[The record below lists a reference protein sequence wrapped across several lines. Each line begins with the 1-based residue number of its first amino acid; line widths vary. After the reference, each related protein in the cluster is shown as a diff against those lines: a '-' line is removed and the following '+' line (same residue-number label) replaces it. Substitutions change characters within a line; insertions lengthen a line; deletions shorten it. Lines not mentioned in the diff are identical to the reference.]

1 MPPRSNPP
9 PFMRMRPN
17 RHGAAGRLLRAAVAS
32 VAIAAPPLVAAAA
45 PGDTE
50 APGATTS
57 RTTTVRII
65 RLPAMPG
72 VSYNDAV
79 ESLKLRANSRNFK
92 FVGVSPLSKEV
103 EAMTGMPTPRTEIF
117 SFCDAVTARQFIDV
131 NLDFAAFL
139 HCRVA
144 VLEDANRK
152 VWIVSMMMDMAWLEG
167 ERGSVAVPAGLRARA
182 AEIIDILN
190 DMINAAA
197 KGEF

>member
-1 MPPRSNPP
+1 
-9 PFMRMRPN
+9 
-17 RHGAAGRLLRAAVAS
+17 
-32 VAIAAPPLVAAAA
+32 
-45 PGDTE
+45 
-50 APGATTS
+50 
-57 RTTTVRII
+57 
-65 RLPAMPG
+65 MPG

-103 EAMTGMPTPRTEIF
+103 EAMTGQPTPRTEIF

-139 HCRVA
+139 PCRVA
-144 VLEDANRK
+144 VLEDASRK

-167 ERGSVAVPAGLRARA
+167 EKGTVPIPSGLRARA

>member
-1 MPPRSNPP
+1 
-9 PFMRMRPN
+9 MRMRPN

-65 RLPAMPG
+65 RMPAMPG

-139 HCRVA
+139 PCRVA